1 MEQVRSFVAI
11 ELPEELKEE
20 LLELNG
26 RLKSGGHTGV
36 RWIDPRGIHLTLKF
50 LGDVAVNRL
59 NDITAALVEA
69 TRGIPPFQLEVGG
82 LGVFP
87 NPRRVRVAWVGIS
100 GEIDKLQQLQQRVES
115 SLREMSFPAESR
127 KFTPHLTLARVRD
140 QVSPDE
146 RQSFGHLIESTD
158 FKASHNIMVDT
169 VFLMRSQLTRQGAIY
184 SRLSSVG
191 LGKDQP
197 ARRCS

>member
-1 MEQVRSFVAI
+1 MEQVRSFVAV
-11 ELPEELKEE
+11 ELPEELKRE
-20 LLELNG
+20 LIELNG
-26 RLKSGGHTGV
+26 RLKSGGHAGV
-36 RWIDPRGIHLTLKF
+36 RWVDPRGIHLTLKF

-59 NDITAALVEA
+59 DDITAALVKA

-87 NPRRVRVAWVGIS
+87 NTRRVRVAWVGMS
-100 GEIDKLQQLQQRVES
+100 GEIDRLQQLQQQVES
-115 SLREMSFPAESR
+115 SLAKIGFPAEAR
-127 KFTPHLTLARVRD
+127 GFTPHLTLARVRD

-146 RQSFGHLIESTD
+146 QQSFGHFIESSD
-158 FKASHNIMVDT
+158 FKSSHNIMVDT

-191 LGKDQP
+191 LGKD
-197 ARRCS
+197 